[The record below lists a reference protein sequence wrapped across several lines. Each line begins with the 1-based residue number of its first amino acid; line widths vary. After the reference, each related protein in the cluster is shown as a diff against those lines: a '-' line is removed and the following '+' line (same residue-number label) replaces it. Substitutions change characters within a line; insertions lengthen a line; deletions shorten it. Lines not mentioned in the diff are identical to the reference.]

1 MVYQPTPLISV
12 LLLMSTL
19 PTVPHYGETQ
29 SHGVNSWAQPSERDG
44 MVKKQRAKRRPWNK
58 GREVG
63 KKGAFTP
70 AQVKRIRQVLVA
82 RGVLGLRDLA
92 LFQAAVDTMLHGPD
106 LFNLTVKEVQLPN
119 GKIRSVIKVA
129 RKGGMPPVRRA
140 LSKMTATALGK
151 WIAVSGAKRGD
162 YLFPG
167 RSTRSCRPM
176 GVRQMNRL
184 LKFWIAE
191 AGLDPKKYGN
201 ESLRRT
207 KALHILKG
215 SGDLEM
221 VRILLGHAKVE
232 STARFLRMPTTSDPI
247 GISRAFD
254 I

>member
-1 MVYQPTPLISV
+1 
-12 LLLMSTL
+12 
-19 PTVPHYGETQ
+19 
-29 SHGVNSWAQPSERDG
+29 
-44 MVKKQRAKRRPWNK
+44 MVKKGRTKRRPWNK

-70 AQVKRIRQVLVA
+70 AQVKRIRQVLMA
-82 RGVLGLRDLA
+82 RGLPGLRDRA
-92 LFQAAVDTMLHGPD
+92 LFQVAIDTMLHGPD
-106 LFNLTVKEVQLPN
+106 LFNLTVKDVQLPN
-119 GKIRSVIKVA
+119 GKVRSVIKVA
-129 RKGGMPPVRRA
+129 RRGGMPPVRCA
-140 LSKMTATALGK
+140 FSKATASVVGK
-151 WIAVSGAKRGD
+151 WVAVSGKKRAD

-167 RSTRSCRPM
+167 RGIRSRRPM

-215 SGDLEM
+215 TGDLEM
-221 VRILLGHAKVE
+221 VRMLLGHAKIE
-232 STARFLRMPTTSDPI
+232 STARFLRVPTTSDPI
-247 GISRAFD
+247 SISRTFD